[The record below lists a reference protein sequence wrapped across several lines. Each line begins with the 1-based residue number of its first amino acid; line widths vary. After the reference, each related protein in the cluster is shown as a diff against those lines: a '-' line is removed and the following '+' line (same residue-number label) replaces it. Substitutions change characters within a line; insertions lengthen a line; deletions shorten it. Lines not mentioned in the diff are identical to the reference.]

1 MIFSRLFGKLIEGD
15 SNYAKSTLKGN
26 SLNDVFSGNRAKDVF
41 ELFDLR
47 FQRNT
52 KSNHGVAT
60 TLELRVKAANATV
73 STAREDQLAVPVHA
87 ALAFELF
94 LEGPIKISSVEGRLA
109 MGVI

>member
-1 MIFSRLFGKLIEGD
+1 M
-15 SNYAKSTLKGN
+15 
-26 SLNDVFSGNRAKDVF
+26 
-41 ELFDLR
+41 
-47 FQRNT
+47 
-52 KSNHGVAT
+52 AT